1 MAYDIVID
9 IGNTRA
15 KTAVFKD
22 GALLQP
28 YTGSKNMDDL
38 PTYITEKE
46 YRYGII
52 SSTANAN
59 KLQKSECHKL
69 CNDMLYMSANTDIP
83 LQLAHDTPET
93 LGNDRKA
100 ACVGAA
106 GLYPG
111 KNLLVI
117 DAGTAITYD
126 IVSAQGIMEGGN
138 ISPGKSIRFK
148 ALHNYTGKLP
158 LLTSEKP
165 ENILGKTTRQSII
178 NGVQYGFLSEVKWYI
193 EHMTKEYKGLITI
206 ITGGDAGFLADNLK
220 NSIFVHSDLVLFGLY
235 RILMNYVE
243 TN

>member
-1 MAYDIVID
+1 MAYDIVTD

-15 KTAVFKD
+15 KTALFSNGNLVK
-22 GALLQP
+22 AH
-28 YTGSKNMDDL
+28 TGSKALDDL
-38 PTYITEKE
+38 PTDITEK
-46 YRYGII
+46 II
-52 SSTANAN
+52 RFGMASLSDRATTRQ
-59 KLQKSECHKL
+59 KQILQRL
-69 CNDMLYMSANTDIP
+69 CSNIIYMSPDMDIP
-83 LQLAHDTPET
+83 LKISHHTPKT

-106 GLYPG
+106 ALYPG

-126 IVSAQGIMEGGN
+126 IISARGIMEGGN
-138 ISPGKSIRFK
+138 ISPGISIRFK

-158 LLTSEKP
+158 LLTLEKP

-178 NGVQYGFLSEVKWYI
+178 NGVHYGFLSEVKWYI
-193 EHMTKEYKGLITI
+193 ERMKKEYKGLITI